1 MIDVLA
7 HNHAPD
13 ETWVLEWLSSPRLQT
28 YLDASGTNL
37 QRALRLYEWNIN
49 LGQTLMKDIAFF
61 EVALRNAYNREIDS
75 RWDGTRHWLFDDDS
89 PVNIPIPRHNRAGKS
104 FDANAL
110 NRTSIRNATPSRT
123 ETIQPDKMI
132 ANPPLGFWAHLTD
145 KAHERIL
152 WIPYL
157 HHAWPS
163 GTNRADLNA
172 KIRLIN
178 ECRNRIAHHEPLFHN
193 ADGTRNPAVVDGL
206 VVDLFH
212 ELLPQADV
220 FEPDAP
226 TPVELFSAFQP
237 TPLTRFGTFVPRPSA
252 DAIPS
257 SLTAWIDRYR

>member
-28 YLDASGTNL
+28 YLDASGNNL

-132 ANPPLGFWAHLTD
+132 ANPHPIWTA
-145 KAHERIL
+145 
-152 WIPYL
+152 
-157 HHAWPS
+157 S
-163 GTNRADLNA
+163 
-172 KIRLIN
+172 
-178 ECRNRIAHHEPLFHN
+178 
-193 ADGTRNPAVVDGL
+193 
-206 VVDLFH
+206 
-212 ELLPQADV
+212 
-220 FEPDAP
+220 
-226 TPVELFSAFQP
+226 
-237 TPLTRFGTFVPRPSA
+237 TPLSARSSPAWTSWTRSHPSPPTGTTSPRP
-252 DAIPS
+252 PS
-257 SLTAWIDRYR
+257 R

>member
-28 YLDASGTNL
+28 YLDASGNNL
-37 QRALRLYEWNIN
+37 QCALRLYEWNIN

-89 PVNIPIPRHNRAGKS
+89 PVSIPIPRHNRAGKS

-123 ETIQPDKMI
+123 ETIQPDKTI
-132 ANPPLGFWAHLTD
+132 ANLPLGFWAHLTD

-193 ADGTRNPAVVDGL
+193 ADGTRNPTVVDGL

-226 TPVELFSAFQP
+226 TPVELFMHSS
-237 TPLTRFGTFVPRPSA
+237 PRP
-252 DAIPS
+252 
-257 SLTAWIDRYR
+257 

>member
-1 MIDVLA
+1 
-7 HNHAPD
+7 
-13 ETWVLEWLSSPRLQT
+13 
-28 YLDASGTNL
+28 
-37 QRALRLYEWNIN
+37 
-49 LGQTLMKDIAFF
+49 MKDIAFF

>member
-13 ETWVLEWLSSPRLQT
+13 ETWGLEWLSSPRLQT
-28 YLDASGTNL
+28 YLDASGNNL

-49 LGQTLMKDIAFF
+49 LGQTPMKDIAFF

-89 PVNIPIPRHNRAGKS
+89 SVNIPISRHNRAGKS

-123 ETIQPDKMI
+123 ETIQPDKTI
-132 ANPPLGFWAHLTD
+132 ANLPLGFWAHLTD

-163 GTNRADLNA
+163 
-172 KIRLIN
+172 
-178 ECRNRIAHHEPLFHN
+178 
-193 ADGTRNPAVVDGL
+193 
-206 VVDLFH
+206 
-212 ELLPQADV
+212 
-220 FEPDAP
+220 
-226 TPVELFSAFQP
+226 
-237 TPLTRFGTFVPRPSA
+237 RPMS
-252 DAIPS
+252 I
-257 SLTAWIDRYR
+257 